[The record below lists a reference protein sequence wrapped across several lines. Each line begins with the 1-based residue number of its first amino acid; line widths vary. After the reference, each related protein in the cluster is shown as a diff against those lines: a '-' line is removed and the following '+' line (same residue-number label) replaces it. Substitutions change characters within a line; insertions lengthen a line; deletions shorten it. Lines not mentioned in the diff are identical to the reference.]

1 MRVDGSV
8 NNFIEQIHE
17 LLLLSKFVLSYPEKC
32 GQRDGRAWEGREVLL
47 FSGEVESSKS

>member
-8 NNFIEQIHE
+8 NNFIEQIHV
-17 LLLLSKFVLSYPEKC
+17 LLLLSKLVLSYPEKC
-32 GQRDGRAWEGREVLL
+32 GQRVWEGREVLL